1 MFTTF
6 RQKTSSIIPTKIL
19 RKVTLPSFAGLG
31 YVRNMTFSISSLADI
46 AAAGF
51 DDIIDVRSPS
61 EFAEDHLPGAINLP
75 VLSDAQRA
83 EVGTIYVQN
92 SRLEARKLGAGLVA
106 RNVADHIDAY
116 FADKPGSYR
125 PLIYCWR
132 GGQRS
137 NSMALILKQIGWR
150 AEVLEGGYRTYR
162 RLVSQMLY
170 DADFAWNL
178 VLLDGN
184 TGCAKTDILN
194 AIEDPEVQ
202 VVDLEGLARHRGSV
216 FGGFVDVSQPSQKA
230 FESALSHIFMALD
243 PAKPVLVEA
252 ESSKIG
258 QVLVPPSLWKA
269 MQAAP
274 RIHLS
279 APLDER
285 AKYLTRAYSDI
296 VADPA
301 RLDNIIDRLQGLHSH
316 EVLKNWRE
324 LAASGDLEAL
334 AAALMQDHYDAAYS
348 RQRARHDVKTVG
360 LAVRRLDPA
369 GIVEVAGSVASLARE
384 ITRS

>member
-1 MFTTF
+1 MSFPI
-6 RQKTSSIIPTKIL
+6 TSIADL
-19 RKVTLPSFAGLG
+19 R
-31 YVRNMTFSISSLADI
+31 
-46 AAAGF
+46 AAGF

-75 VLSDAQRA
+75 VLSDEQRA

-92 SRLEARKLGAGLVA
+92 SRLEARKLGAALVA

-137 NSMALILKQIGWR
+137 GSMGLILKQIGWR
-150 AEVLEGGYRTYR
+150 VEVLEGGYRTYR
-162 RLVSQMLY
+162 RLVSKTLY
-170 DADFAWNL
+170 DDDFTWPL

-194 AIEDPEVQ
+194 AIDDPDVQ

-216 FGGFVDVSQPSQKA
+216 FGGFVNAPQPSQKA
-230 FESALSHIFMALD
+230 FETALVDAFAALD
-243 PAKPVLVEA
+243 PTKPVVLEA

-258 QVLVPPSLWKA
+258 QLLVPPTLWKA
-269 MQAAP
+269 MVNAP
-274 RIHLS
+274 RIQLS
-279 APLDER
+279 APLSER
-285 AKYLTRAYSDI
+285 AQYLTRAYSDI

-301 RLDNIIDRLQGLHSH
+301 RLDGIIDRLQGLHSH
-316 EVLKNWRE
+316 EVLSSWRA
-324 LAASGDLEAL
+324 LAASGDLKGL
-334 AAALMQDHYDAAYS
+334 AAALMQDHYDAAYD
-348 RQRARHDVKTVG
+348 RQRSRSDVKVVG
-360 LAVRRLDPA
+360 LSVDRLDEA
-369 GIVEVAGSVASLARE
+369 RIVEVARSVAALARE
-384 ITRS
+384 VSAV